1 MAYNRS
7 YDTDDGAIPAALR
20 RFIRHR
26 LFEISGVALLASL
39 VAVGV
44 ALATWSVDDPSFN
57 HATDQIAKNYLGYP
71 GAAIAD
77 ELMQLLGLGVLP
89 LIGIPMAWVVNL
101 LSHERPA
108 RPFMAMLAWLAATF
122 LACGAFATLPAPSSW
137 SLAAGLGGN
146 SGDIISSGMLSI
158 LALGLKGAFAE
169 VFTGVLCAGSAI
181 WAALRATGLTKSET
195 TGTLGNLARAA
206 GVLLIRLLRFLQASF
221 MHWRAYRAQEKSAR
235 ALRAASEN
243 SSRDIISRLAPA
255 KNLRI
260 EPSLGRNS
268 SAQEPRL
275 AIPEIEEELDEDEGA
290 EDESDDAA
298 ETLAVRVTREA
309 KEIKLGKKIKKDSQL
324 NLRFTKSSEF
334 EFPPLTLLAEPKRSS
349 KQSIDLSDEVLE
361 QNARM
366 LEGVLEDFGVRGQ
379 IINVKPGPVVTLY
392 ELEPAPGI
400 KS

>member
-39 VAVGV
+39 AAVGV

-101 LSHERPA
+101 LSHERPE

-146 SGDIISSGMLSI
+146 SGDIISGGI
-158 LALGLKGAFAE
+158 AFNPCLGPQG
-169 VFTGVLCAGSAI
+169 
-181 WAALRATGLTKSET
+181 
-195 TGTLGNLARAA
+195 
-206 GVLLIRLLRFLQASF
+206 RF
-221 MHWRAYRAQEKSAR
+221 R
-235 ALRAASEN
+235 
-243 SSRDIISRLAPA
+243 
-255 KNLRI
+255 
-260 EPSLGRNS
+260 
-268 SAQEPRL
+268 
-275 AIPEIEEELDEDEGA
+275 
-290 EDESDDAA
+290 
-298 ETLAVRVTREA
+298 
-309 KEIKLGKKIKKDSQL
+309 
-324 NLRFTKSSEF
+324 
-334 EFPPLTLLAEPKRSS
+334 
-349 KQSIDLSDEVLE
+349 
-361 QNARM
+361 
-366 LEGVLEDFGVRGQ
+366 
-379 IINVKPGPVVTLY
+379 
-392 ELEPAPGI
+392 
-400 KS
+400 

>member
-39 VAVGV
+39 AAVGV

-101 LSHERPA
+101 LSHERPE

-146 SGDIISSGMLSI
+146 SGDIISGGMLSI

-169 VFTGVLCAGSAI
+169 VFTGALCAGTAI

-195 TGTLGNLARAA
+195 TGTLGTLGPCCRCFLDSTPAFPAGQFHALAGLQGPGKIRPGASC
-206 GVLLIRLLRFLQASF
+206 GVSKFFPRYYLKIG
-221 MHWRAYRAQEKSAR
+221 AR
-235 ALRAASEN
+235 KKTAHRTLPGPKQQRTGT
-243 SSRDIISRLAPA
+243 P
-255 KNLRI
+255 
-260 EPSLGRNS
+260 
-268 SAQEPRL
+268 PRL
-275 AIPEIEEELDEDEGA
+275 A
-290 EDESDDAA
+290 
-298 ETLAVRVTREA
+298 
-309 KEIKLGKKIKKDSQL
+309 
-324 NLRFTKSSEF
+324 
-334 EFPPLTLLAEPKRSS
+334 
-349 KQSIDLSDEVLE
+349 
-361 QNARM
+361 
-366 LEGVLEDFGVRGQ
+366 
-379 IINVKPGPVVTLY
+379 
-392 ELEPAPGI
+392 GI
-400 KS
+400 GSGTGGR

>member
-39 VAVGV
+39 AAVGV

-101 LSHERPA
+101 LSHERPE

-146 SGDIISSGMLSI
+146 SGDIISGGMLSI
-158 LALGLKGAFAE
+158 LALALKGAFAE
-169 VFTGVLCAGSAI
+169 VFTGALVCRRRHMGSAS
-181 WAALRATGLTKSET
+181 RHRTDQ
-195 TGTLGNLARAA
+195 
-206 GVLLIRLLRFLQASF
+206 IRNHR
-221 MHWRAYRAQEKSAR
+221 HPWK
-235 ALRAASEN
+235 
-243 SSRDIISRLAPA
+243 
-255 KNLRI
+255 
-260 EPSLGRNS
+260 
-268 SAQEPRL
+268 PR
-275 AIPEIEEELDEDEGA
+275 P
-290 EDESDDAA
+290 
-298 ETLAVRVTREA
+298 V
-309 KEIKLGKKIKKDSQL
+309 
-324 NLRFTKSSEF
+324 
-334 EFPPLTLLAEPKRSS
+334 PPVFS
-349 KQSIDLSDEVLE
+349 
-361 QNARM
+361 
-366 LEGVLEDFGVRGQ
+366 
-379 IINVKPGPVVTLY
+379 
-392 ELEPAPGI
+392 
-400 KS
+400 